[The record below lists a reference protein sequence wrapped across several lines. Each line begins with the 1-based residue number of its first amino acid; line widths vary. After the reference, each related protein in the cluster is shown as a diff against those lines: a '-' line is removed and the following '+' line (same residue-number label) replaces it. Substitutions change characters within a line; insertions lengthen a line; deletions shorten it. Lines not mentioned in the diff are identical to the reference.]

1 MPTAVDPATRD
12 AERAGT
18 ELTTL
23 DFELGRS
30 EYTNDHTQGNDI
42 RDARLGVGMLKNL
55 QQFAKADASSRKP
68 LSHYISP
75 Q

>member
-1 MPTAVDPATRD
+1 M
-12 AERAGT
+12 
-18 ELTTL
+18 L

-30 EYTNDHTQGNDI
+30 EYTNNHIQGNDI